1 MMTISTK
8 KWSLFA
14 VCATALLTGAQ
25 HPAEAQA
32 AARAKTTASSAR
44 FSVDIKD
51 ATLMDALELVFM
63 AANERSYSI
72 DAAAK
77 SVRVG
82 TLSFKDQPWRDIVRT
97 LTSLNK
103 FRFAR
108 TNGVWVVE
116 PRASNVSGN
125 AIYGTSTRD
134 SAKQSDFSVET
145 RGSAQQ
151 QPTGGTTGS
160 LPIPTAVDSN
170 SPWTIIEPQ
179 HTYSGAIAL
188 FFRGGVVI
196 TTQEIIVPSAAL
208 STRLGGQLLSRPGYV
223 RKDPESNAGQNN
235 NNNNQNN
242 NNNNNNNR

>member
-1 MMTISTK
+1 MMTLSTK

-25 HPAEAQA
+25 NPVQAQA
-32 AARAKTTASSAR
+32 AAGTQSTASAAR

-51 ATLMDALELVFM
+51 ATLMDALQLVFM

-108 TNGVWVVE
+108 LNGVWVVE
-116 PRASNVSGN
+116 PRPNAASAS
-125 AIYGTSTRD
+125 ASFDTSTR
-134 SAKQSDFSVET
+134 SNAKQNDFSVAT
-145 RGSAQQ
+145 RGNAQFG
-151 QPTGGTTGS
+151 TSSGSGSGGSTSGTS
-160 LPIPTAVDSN
+160 VTVLPAPAVVQSD
-170 SPWTIIEPQ
+170 SPWTIIEPN
-179 HTYSGAIAL
+179 HTYAGFFGFLFQGA
-188 FFRGGVVI
+188 VVI
-196 TTQEIIVPSAAL
+196 ATAETIYPSRSRIIELSDGIDGSNSNTNTTNNGSNN
-208 STRLGGQLLSRPGYV
+208 GGFGT
-223 RKDPESNAGQNN
+223 
-235 NNNNQNN
+235 
-242 NNNNNNNR
+242 NR